1 MKTTQRSAVSGRTP
15 HPGRL
20 PQGARED
27 GAPSRNGEQ
36 QAAAQPDPFQA
47 REKNG
52 RDAQGRFA
60 PGNLGG
66 PGNPFAR
73 RTAQLRRVL
82 VEAVSDDDIKEIAA
96 MLLFKTKSGDLAA
109 AKLLLG
115 YVIGKPGPA
124 VDPDGLDRAE
134 ALRWA
139 EDTVPAE
146 TVDAIMHEMPAEVA
160 ALMGRFAVPC
170 RAETLRQHLKGLMLG
185 PDAADKEAAVKAGA
199 TGSLSARGKTGKSR
213 NGCSAS
219 TGRQAASGTR
229 STGEADPSTRS
240 TGEAGPNFTAPKA
253 NGTNG
258 TARQRA
264 AGRGVR
270 QMAGTVLT
278 RCLRGRRR

>member
-1 MKTTQRSAVSGRTP
+1 
-15 HPGRL
+15 
-20 PQGARED
+20 
-27 GAPSRNGEQ
+27 
-36 QAAAQPDPFQA
+36 
-47 REKNG
+47 
-52 RDAQGRFA
+52 
-60 PGNLGG
+60 
-66 PGNPFAR
+66 
-73 RTAQLRRVL
+73 
-82 VEAVSDDDIKEIAA
+82 
-96 MLLFKTKSGDLAA
+96 MLLFKAKSGDLAA

-134 ALRWA
+134 AERWA

-146 TVDAIMHEMPAEVA
+146 TVAAITHEMPAEVA
-160 ALMGRFAVPC
+160 ALVGRFAVPC

-185 PDAADKEAAVKAGA
+185 QDAADKEAAVKAGA
-199 TGSLSARGKTGKSR
+199 
-213 NGCSAS
+213 
-219 TGRQAASGTR
+219 SGTR
-229 STGEADPSTRS
+229 NTSG
-240 TGEAGPNFTAPKA
+240 AGRDFSAPKA